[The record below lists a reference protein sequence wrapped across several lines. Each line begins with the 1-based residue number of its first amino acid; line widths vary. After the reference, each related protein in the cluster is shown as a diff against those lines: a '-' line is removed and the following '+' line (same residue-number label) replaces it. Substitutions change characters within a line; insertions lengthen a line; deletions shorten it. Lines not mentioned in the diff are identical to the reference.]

1 MRTPVG
7 SRLRASASRRTCLR
21 RLEECRSA
29 STPAW
34 IVSNYQL
41 GSSQVAA
48 DPSSNQSALVQTIT
62 DSFASP
68 YLPIC
73 ESWYDAGPEDLIA
86 VIYYDHLFAT
96 LDGNRREVCA
106 RFLRRYGHIKS
117 DDRESRWR

>member
-1 MRTPVG
+1 MAGRSAMRTPVG

-48 DPSSNQSALVQTIT
+48 GPSSNQPALVQTIT

-68 YLPIC
+68 YLLDQDRKSTRLNSSHLGI
-73 ESWYDAGPEDLIA
+73 SYA
-86 VIYYDHLFAT
+86 VFCL
-96 LDGNRREVCA
+96 
-106 RFLRRYGHIKS
+106 
-117 DDRESRWR
+117 